1 MKKIKLYRIVDHN
14 KNASYDEDAISFES
28 LYDSETES
36 KLERKFLTSNRKS
49 KYSATAYCSR
59 LPLYYIA
66 NAYSFNFLITILA
79 LTLFSHSIEKSV
91 HSRISSSFT
100 LILTSFSFKVV
111 TSKSLPSVS
120 YLTNLDK
127 YQIVNILF
135 LALCCVWHTCCF
147 VFQFYYLDMYA
158 LIVLS
163 LVFMFIQLF
172 FTFVLFKTYKKVLIL
187 QRREIDFIEKQQKQQ
202 QHDIYFKETAV

>member
-1 MKKIKLYRIVDHN
+1 M
-14 KNASYDEDAISFES
+14 
-28 LYDSETES
+28 
-36 KLERKFLTSNRKS
+36 
-49 KYSATAYCSR
+49 
-59 LPLYYIA
+59 
-66 NAYSFNFLITILA
+66 
-79 LTLFSHSIEKSV
+79 FSHSIEKSV

-127 YQIVNILF
+127 YQIINILF

-147 VFQFYYLDMYA
+147 VFQLYYLDMYA
-158 LIVLS
+158 LLVLS

-187 QRREIDFIEKQQKQQ
+187 QRREIDFLEKQQKQQ

>member
-1 MKKIKLYRIVDHN
+1 
-14 KNASYDEDAISFES
+14 
-28 LYDSETES
+28 
-36 KLERKFLTSNRKS
+36 
-49 KYSATAYCSR
+49 
-59 LPLYYIA
+59 
-66 NAYSFNFLITILA
+66 
-79 LTLFSHSIEKSV
+79 LFSHSIEKSV

-127 YQIVNILF
+127 YQIINILF

-147 VFQFYYLDMYA
+147 VFQLYYLDMYA
-158 LIVLS
+158 LLVLS

-187 QRREIDFIEKQQKQQ
+187 QRREIDFLEKQQKQQ